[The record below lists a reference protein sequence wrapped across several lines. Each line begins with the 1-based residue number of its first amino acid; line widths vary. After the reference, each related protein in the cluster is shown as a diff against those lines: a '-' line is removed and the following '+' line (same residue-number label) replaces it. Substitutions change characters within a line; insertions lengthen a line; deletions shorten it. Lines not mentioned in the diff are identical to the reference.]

1 MTRKIALDL
10 FIVSF
15 LSLFFEMLLIRYIP
29 SQVRIIGYY
38 TNFVLIASFLGLG
51 AGCLLARYK
60 IRVLNFFP
68 IFFLVLLLVV
78 LLFKDVRVIGPTT
91 DLIFLNYDRQ
101 KWIIN
106 LYYVIPLFYV
116 LITLSFVP
124 FGQEIGTLMREMT
137 SLSAYSINI
146 SGSILGIA
154 TFSLLSLFSS
164 PPTLWL
170 ALSLPFL
177 LWLYRTRGVWR
188 AVNITIL
195 ILAMVVVFF
204 STENA
209 LWSPY
214 HKITLKEL
222 KYGQYPWEQEP
233 STHVLDVWDGDKS
246 MPENVGFNIFVNGS
260 YYQTPVALSDEV
272 VQKYPAL
279 KYLRKQYDIP
289 YRFGPREDV
298 LILGG
303 GSGNDAAAAMRNG
316 ARRIDV
322 VDIEPLIVRIGRE
335 KHPDRPYADPRVTVH
350 INDARSY
357 LRNTKKQYDLIV
369 YALLD
374 SQTVLST
381 MASARLDS
389 YVYTVESL
397 ADAKKHLKKNG
408 IAVLLMSNHHRWN
421 AERMYLMLR
430 EAFTMSPYFW
440 DTIGFYG
447 YSMVVGEGLERYLP
461 QQPVIEVRKDTR
473 VTTDDWPFFYLQN
486 NFIPQEY
493 LITLLL
499 VVLVSTLV
507 VFLCNLKTKIG
518 IDMHFFYLGCA
529 FMLLETKS
537 ITSLALLFSS
547 TWIINSIVVFSIL
560 VMILLA
566 NLYVSR
572 AKEVKVE
579 YYYALLGTAITLNF
593 LIPLKMLH
601 FENVFLKVIL
611 SGTLIASP
619 LFFAGI
625 IFADSF
631 KKVSSP
637 DYSLGSN
644 ILGGVVGGVL
654 EYQSLVTGFNYLF
667 LLAFLFYLLSYLVV
681 KNDTRVLGIGSRTM
695 TLTP

>member
-1 MTRKIALDL
+1 MTSKITLDL
-10 FIVSF
+10 LVVSF
-15 LSLFFEMLLIRYIP
+15 LSLFFEMVLIRYIP

-60 IRVLNFFP
+60 IRGLNFFP
-68 IFFLVLLLVV
+68 IFFLVLLLVA
-78 LLFKDVRVIGPTT
+78 LLFRDVRVIGPTT
-91 DLIFLNYDRQ
+91 DLLFLNYDRQ
-101 KWIIN
+101 QWTIN
-106 LYYVIPLFYV
+106 LYYAVPLFYV

-124 FGQEIGTLMREMT
+124 FGQEIGKLMREMT

-154 TFSLLSLFSS
+154 TFSLLSLLSS

-170 ALSLPFL
+170 VLSLPFL
-177 LWLYRTRGVWR
+177 LWLYRTRRRWR
-188 AVNITIL
+188 AVNIAIL
-195 ILAMVVVFF
+195 IFCVVVVFF
-204 STENA
+204 STTNA

-214 HKITLKEL
+214 HKITIKEL
-222 KYGQYPWEQEP
+222 KYGIYPWEREP
-233 STHVLDVWDGDKS
+233 TIHILDIWDSDKS

-260 YYQTPVALSDEV
+260 YYQTPVALSDAV

-279 KYLRKQYDIP
+279 KHLRMQYDIP
-289 YRFGPREDV
+289 YQFGPREEV

-303 GSGNDAAAAMRNG
+303 GSGNDAAAAVRNG
-316 ARRIDV
+316 AGRIDV
-322 VDIEPLIVRIGRE
+322 VDIEPLIVRLVRE
-335 KHPDRPYADPRVTVH
+335 KHPEKPYSDPRVTVH

-357 LRNTKKQYDLIV
+357 LRNTDKQYDLIV

-397 ADAKKHLKKNG
+397 AEAKKHLRKNG
-408 IAVLLMSNHHRWN
+408 IAALLMSNYQQWN
-421 AERMYLMLR
+421 IERMYLMLK
-430 EAFTMSPYFW
+430 EAFAMEPYVV

-447 YSMVVGEGLERYLP
+447 YSMVVGKGLGKYLP
-461 QQPVIEVRKDTR
+461 RQPIIEVPKDTR
-473 VTTDDWPFFYLQN
+473 MTTDDWPFFYLQSN
-486 NFIPQEY
+486 SIPQEY
-493 LITLLL
+493 LITLLVV
-499 VVLVSTLV
+499 VVLSTLV

-560 VMILLA
+560 AMILLA

-572 AKEVKVE
+572 AKEAKVE
-579 YYYALLGTAITLNF
+579 YYYAILATTIALNF
-593 LIPLKMLH
+593 LIPFKMLQ
-601 FENVFLKVIL
+601 FDSVFLKVLI
-611 SGTLIASP
+611 SGTLIAAP

-625 IFADSF
+625 IFAHSF
-631 KKVSSP
+631 KKVADP
-637 DYSLGSN
+637 DYFLGSN

-667 LLAFLFYLLSYLVV
+667 LLAFLLYLLSYLMV
-681 KNDTRVLGIGSRTM
+681 KTNNPRF
-695 TLTP
+695 